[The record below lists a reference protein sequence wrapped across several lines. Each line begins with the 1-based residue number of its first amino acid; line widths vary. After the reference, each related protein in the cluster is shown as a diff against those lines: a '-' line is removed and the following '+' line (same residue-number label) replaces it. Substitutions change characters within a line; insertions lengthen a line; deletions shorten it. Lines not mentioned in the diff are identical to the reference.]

1 MAELRSGKYERV
13 LWVIKN
19 LFKEKRTVVEETADG
34 KMEERIKEFWLL
46 FAYQKVRLPTLFPS
60 LEQPRICE
68 GKDQE

>member
-34 KMEERIKEFWLL
+34 KMEERIKEFW
-46 FAYQKVRLPTLFPS
+46 VPIRLS
-60 LEQPRICE
+60 E
-68 GKDQE
+68 GKVTYVVP